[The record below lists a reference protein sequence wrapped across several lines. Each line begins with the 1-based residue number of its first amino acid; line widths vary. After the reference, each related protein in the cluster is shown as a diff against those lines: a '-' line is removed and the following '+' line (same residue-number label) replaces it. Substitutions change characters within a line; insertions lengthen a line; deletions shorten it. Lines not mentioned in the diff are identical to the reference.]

1 MPVVSLQFRPKPGPL
16 VTDETILAVIELGTV
31 AGMEPMRK
39 QFVAAA
45 GVVIVLLV
53 GILVWPGQ
61 VLVGSSVARK
71 GPATPPAAAAVA
83 KQLVTGSEQEQR
95 AMLAPGLDQ
104 DLPAGALFPPG
115 STITLDAQGWH
126 QAGDYAATAAT
137 LREPGAPDT
146 RVEIGFMQVSG
157 QWRVT
162 FEEKAS

>member
-1 MPVVSLQFRPKPGPL
+1 
-16 VTDETILAVIELGTV
+16 
-31 AGMEPMRK
+31 MEAMRK

-53 GILVWPGQ
+53 GVLVWPGQ
-61 VLVGSSVARK
+61 VLVGSSAK
-71 GPATPPAAAAVA
+71 SDGAGPAAGGGTKAGKGSAVPPAVVAVA
-83 KQLVTGSEQEQR
+83 KQLVAGSEQEQR

-115 STITLDAQGWH
+115 STVTLDAHDWH
-126 QAGDYAATAAT
+126 QAGDYAATEAT
-137 LREPGAPDT
+137 LREPGTPDA

-162 FEEKAS
+162 FEEKIS